1 MTGGLEDMPEDVIVE
16 LRFPARPDRMTLVRS
31 TVRNAANFCG
41 LDPTSIQELV
51 LAVGEACQNVM
62 QHGYGDLETG
72 DILLTLSRDEDGII
86 VRIIDFAP
94 AVDPKKIKP
103 RDLSDVRPG
112 GLGVHFIEELMD
124 SAEFRPNP
132 DGVGNVLEMTKRM
145 EISH

>member
-1 MTGGLEDMPEDVIVE
+1 MTVGLEDMSEDMIVE

-31 TVRNAANFCG
+31 TVRNAASYAG

-62 QHGYGDLETG
+62 QHGYGDVATG
-72 DILLTLSRDEDGII
+72 DILLTLSRSDDGIV
-86 VRIIDFAP
+86 VRIADFAP
-94 AVDPKKIKP
+94 AVDPTKIKP

-132 DGVGNVLEMTKRM
+132 DGIGNVLEMTKRM

>member
-1 MTGGLEDMPEDVIVE
+1 MTSRLEDVIVE
-16 LRFPARPDRMTLVRS
+16 IRFPARPDRMTLVRS
-31 TVRNAANFCG
+31 TVRNAASYGG

-72 DILLTLSRDEDGII
+72 DILLTLARMEDGIV
-86 VRIIDFAP
+86 VRVADFAP
-94 AVDPKKIKP
+94 AVDPAKIKP

-132 DGVGNVLEMTKRM
+132 DGIGNVLEMTKRT